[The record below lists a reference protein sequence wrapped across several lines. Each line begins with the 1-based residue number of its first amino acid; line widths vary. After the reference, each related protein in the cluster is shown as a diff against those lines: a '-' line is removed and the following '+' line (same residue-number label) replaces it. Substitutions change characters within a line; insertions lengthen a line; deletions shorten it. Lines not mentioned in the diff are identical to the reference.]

1 MEPEQIICQIKE
13 LCASVTEHTY
23 DDILRQGYERLT
35 MLHHMGQNQEQ
46 VYQPLA
52 DYFKHTEDGIIRD
65 CVGDLLDFVTGWC
78 SLQWHIWSSSDKF
91 D

>member
-1 MEPEQIICQIKE
+1 MESEQIICQIKE

-35 MLHHMGQNQEQ
+35 MLHHMGQSQEQ

-52 DYFKHTEDGIIRD
+52 DYFMTDKIRKQNWYMA
-65 CVGDLLDFVTGWC
+65 LLR
-78 SLQWHIWSSSDKF
+78 
-91 D
+91 